1 MHPLLVSYVIYPLR
15 DFVQKVNGYDTAK
28 YHKELMKSQ
37 WFEPSQLEEM
47 QQKKLRALL
56 EHAYKNVPYY
66 RKLFDN
72 LRLKPDDIKD
82 KEDLEKLPL
91 LRKEDIRKNLKAMT
105 AKNLSQKDLILM
117 GSSGTTGPPIKLF
130 KDKNREAWRA
140 AARHRMQK
148 VHEYK
153 PGDKIISLYGYSF
166 PRKHLFQ
173 GSFLKIMRNEWV
185 PYGYEMSE
193 EKIGSFV
200 KKLERFNPDFIKAWP
215 SSIYP
220 LAEYARDNEINLKP
234 KNIWLHGEVMFNFQ
248 RKLIEEQ
255 LGCEIF
261 DVFGLRESSVYSF
274 ECQKHS
280 GYHLDAEN
288 GIIEIIR
295 DGKHVSEG
303 ELGATI
309 FTDFTNFATPLIR
322 YVSEDLAIY
331 SGKSC
336 SCGRGLPLI
345 VKSAEGRFGDCIST
359 NNGFVLPNSIVDVFS
374 NVETIKNYQILQK
387 TKERILIKIIVK
399 PDYSPNDANFIIN
412 RIQKLVG
419 SEVNIE
425 VIIVDAIPLTTSGKK
440 RFVTSMVPLKLM
452 E

>member
-1 MHPLLVSYVIYPLR
+1 MNPIFVSYVIYPLR
-15 DFVQKVNGYDTAK
+15 DFVRKVNGYDTAK

-37 WFEPSQLEEM
+37 WFEPSQLEEI

-72 LRLKPDDIKD
+72 LRLKPDDIKN

-91 LRKEDIRKNLKAMT
+91 LRKEDVRKNLKAMT
-105 AKNLSQKDLILM
+105 AKNLSQKDLILV

-130 KDKNREAWRA
+130 KNKNRGAWRT
-140 AARHRMQK
+140 AARHRTQE
-148 VHEYK
+148 VQEYK
-153 PGDKIISLYGYSF
+153 PGDKMITLYGYSF
-166 PRKHLFQ
+166 PRKYLFQ
-173 GSFLKIMRNEWV
+173 GSFLKIMKNDWV

-200 KKLERFNPDFIKAWP
+200 KKLERYNPDFIRAWP

-220 LAEYARDNEINLKP
+220 LAEYARDNEINLRP
-234 KNIWLHGEVMFNFQ
+234 KSIWLHGEVLFKFQ

-255 LGCEIF
+255 FDCEIF
-261 DVFGLRESSVYSF
+261 DIFGLRESSVYSF
-274 ECQKHS
+274 ECQEHS

-295 DGKHVSEG
+295 DGKHISEG
-303 ELGATI
+303 ELGATV

-322 YVSEDLAIY
+322 YVSEDMAIY

-336 SCGRGLPLI
+336 PCGRGLPLI

-359 NNGFVLPNSIVDVFS
+359 NDRFVLPNSIVDVFG
-374 NVETIKNYQILQK
+374 NVETIKNFQVIQK
-387 TKERILIKIIVK
+387 TKERILIKLIVK
-399 PDYSPNDANFIIN
+399 PDYSTNDANFIIN
-412 RIQKLVG
+412 GIQKLVG

-440 RFVTSMVPLKLM
+440 RFVTSKIPLKLM